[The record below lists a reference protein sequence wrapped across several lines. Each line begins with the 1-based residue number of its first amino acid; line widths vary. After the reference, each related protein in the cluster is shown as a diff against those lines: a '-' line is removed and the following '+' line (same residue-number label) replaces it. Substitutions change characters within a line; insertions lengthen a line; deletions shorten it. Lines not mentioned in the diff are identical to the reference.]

1 MVQYLCSDTQ
11 VEETFRTLCQLI
23 TDNGGVIHE
32 ELIVDQ
38 KGRSVTVRVPSI
50 VEDNAI
56 IIKLSRPL
64 LLPYKKFNIYIQ
76 DDKYILNDCDES
88 ITPLQRELM
97 EHMLALY
104 NLTDKF
110 AEHREIS
117 VLQLIHKDPDVI
129 KWILG
134 ARDPTSRQL
143 IDDMANDD
151 LQEALKKSFFKTR
164 VIGVHNKSSNDRE
177 QCLMP
182 LVDFINHHFQAN
194 IFNLPDHIDGE
205 LNILKSTP
213 VDGSNECYVRYSN
226 MDALD
231 SLLNYDFADDHAKF
245 VRSVPMKIELE
256 GVGTC
261 EIKAG
266 LSHVKHNLAI
276 LPDHLKGLGIY
287 LPQMMANN
295 VTKTFELS
303 FLMIPQAG
311 APKSMRRILAA
322 GLGMI
327 APTASPDQVLG
338 YVTALEKQVI
348 RHNIIFYNDLREK
361 LDNHQRV
368 AGCEVL
374 YDCIYQMIDCQ
385 IANIRKYP
393 FIETID
399 VSDLLSEN
407 NFL

>member
-1 MVQYLCSDTQ
+1 MVQYLCADKK
-11 VEETFRTLCQLI
+11 VEETFGMLCQLI
-23 TDNGGVIHE
+23 TDNGGFIHE
-32 ELIVDQ
+32 ELIIEQ
-38 KGRSVTVRVPSI
+38 KERSVTVRVPSS

-56 IIKLSRPL
+56 IIKLPRPL
-64 LLPYKKFNIYIQ
+64 LLPYAKFNIDIQ
-76 DDKYILNDCDES
+76 DNQYILNDCDES

-117 VLQLIHKDPDVI
+117 ILQLIHKDPDVI

-134 ARDPTSRQL
+134 ARDPASRLL
-143 IDDMANDD
+143 IDDMGRQDFED
-151 LQEALKKSFFKTR
+151 TLKKSFFKTR
-164 VIGVHNKSSNDRE
+164 VIGIRSEDPDVSEKE

-182 LVDFINHHFQAN
+182 LVDFINHHFKAN
-194 IFNLPDHIDGE
+194 IFNLPADMHSDLTIM
-205 LNILKSTP
+205 KSTP
-213 VDGSNECYVRYSN
+213 VDGSDECYVRYSN
-226 MDALD
+226 LDALD
-231 SLLNYDFADDHAKF
+231 SLLNYDFPDEHALF
-245 VRSVPMKIELE
+245 VRSVPLKVELE
-256 GVGTC
+256 NVGVC
-261 EIKAG
+261 EIKSN
-266 LSHVKHNLAI
+266 LSHVKHDVAQ
-276 LPDHLKGLGIY
+276 LPGALKGLGMY
-287 LPQMMANN
+287 LPQIAAND

-338 YVTALEKQVI
+338 YVAALEKQVI

-368 AGCEVL
+368 VGCEVL
-374 YDCIYQMIDCQ
+374 YDRIYQMIDFQ
-385 IANIRKYP
+385 IGNIRKYP
-393 FIETID
+393 LIETID
-399 VSDLLSEN
+399 VSDLLNEK
-407 NFL
+407 